1 MNTDTNPTPS
11 APVATTSLLGS
22 GRRRTGKV
30 ARLPKQVRDRIS
42 QMLHDGRTYPK
53 ILEAIGDDAR
63 HLTEM
68 NISSWKK
75 GGYQDWLRENKEN
88 DLLRLKYDLA
98 LKLVNGKEGDKIHQ
112 ATVQVAA
119 ANMIHLL
126 VDLDPS
132 SHLEAL
138 QKSPQ
143 NFLRLLNVTA
153 RLADSG
159 IKSECHDMIK
169 SAHALQVARQKS
181 NPGTESAQRA

>member
-1 MNTDTNPTPS
+1 MNTDTNPAPS
-11 APVATTSLLGS
+11 APVVTTTILGS
-22 GRRRTGKV
+22 RRRRTGKV

-42 QMLHDGRTYPK
+42 QMLHDGHPYAK
-53 ILEAIGDDAR
+53 ILEAIGDEAR

-68 NISSWKK
+68 NITSWKK
-75 GGYQDWLRENKEN
+75 GGYQDWLRENQEN

-98 LKLVNGKEGDKIHQ
+98 IKLVNGKEGDKIHQ

-132 SHLEAL
+132 SHRESL

-143 NFLRLLNVTA
+143 DYFRLLNA
-153 RLADSG
+153 LSRLADTG
-159 IKSECHDMIK
+159 IKSECHDMNK
-169 SAHALQVARQKS
+169 SVHALQVARQKS
-181 NPGTESAQRA
+181 NPGPESAQRA

>member
-1 MNTDTNPTPS
+1 
-11 APVATTSLLGS
+11 
-22 GRRRTGKV
+22 
-30 ARLPKQVRDRIS
+30 
-42 QMLHDGRTYPK
+42 
-53 ILEAIGDDAR
+53 
-63 HLTEM
+63 
-68 NISSWKK
+68 
-75 GGYQDWLRENKEN
+75 
-88 DLLRLKYDLA
+88 
-98 LKLVNGKEGDKIHQ
+98 VNGKEGDKIHQ

-159 IKSECHDMIK
+159 IKSECHEMNK